1 MSWRRSLCI
10 LQNYFDILNKSKLYF
25 TLFLTEIFLTSLSQP
40 FNSNSKSFWKRRLYK
55 IAVSYIDCKVSAEQ
69 FLFTIQGFLESSNR
83 TVSTHLAS
91 NEGSHENAKSGYH
104 WRAIRRFLPPT
115 PTTTHIPPLR
125 CDPHHSATAALGFRP
140 LLLLLIKTSERR
152 NVQTR
157 YQSLSPELL
166 QEPLCFMLARFSG
179 SRSLNNCTL

>member
-1 MSWRRSLCI
+1 M
-10 LQNYFDILNKSKLYF
+10 
-25 TLFLTEIFLTSLSQP
+25 
-40 FNSNSKSFWKRRLYK
+40 KSFWERRLYK
-55 IAVSYIDCKVSAEQ
+55 IALSYIDCKVSAEP

-83 TVSTHLAS
+83 KVSTHLAS

-115 PTTTHIPPLR
+115 PTTTHFPPLP

-157 YQSLSPELL
+157 YQSFSPELL

-179 SRSLNNCTL
+179 SRCLSNCTL